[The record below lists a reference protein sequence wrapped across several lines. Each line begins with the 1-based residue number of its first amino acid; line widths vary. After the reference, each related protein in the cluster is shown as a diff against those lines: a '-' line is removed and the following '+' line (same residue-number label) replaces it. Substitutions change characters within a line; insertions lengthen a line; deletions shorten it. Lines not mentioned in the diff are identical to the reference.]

1 MSVPSPRLLGEIQGI
16 ARCVVVV
23 AVAATGASLAGCA
36 GFFPGPPSIPI
47 EFQSTPSGAEARTS
61 MGQSCTTPC
70 SVTVPNPED
79 DFTVS
84 FTRNGF
90 QPMTI
95 PVRITRSAGSAL
107 TPPFTSIN
115 PNPVA
120 AQLQPIAPPLKPA
133 RVRKKKPKP
142 PPAPAQ

>member
-1 MSVPSPRLLGEIQGI
+1 MSKVSPRPVRCFAI
-16 ARCVVVV
+16 AIA
-23 AVAATGASLAGCA
+23 AVGGAVLAGCS
-36 GFFPGPPSIPI
+36 GFFPGAPLIPV

-70 SVTVPNPED
+70 SVSVPAPED

-84 FTRNGF
+84 FARNGF

-95 PVRITRSAGSAL
+95 PVRITRTAGSAM

-115 PNPVA
+115 PNPLVA
-120 AQLQPIAPPLKPA
+120 TLQPIAPSL
-133 RVRKKKPKP
+133 RRLKKKKLP
-142 PPAPAQ
+142 PQ

>member
-1 MSVPSPRLLGEIQGI
+1 MSVPSPRLPAEIGAI
-16 ARCVVVV
+16 ARCVVV
-23 AVAATGASLAGCA
+23 AIATAGGASLAGCS
-36 GFFPGPPSIPI
+36 GFFPGPPLIPI

-61 MGQSCTTPC
+61 MDQGCTTPC
-70 SVTVPNPED
+70 SISVPAPED

-95 PVRITRSAGSAL
+95 PVRITRTAGGAM

-115 PNPVA
+115 PNPVV
-120 AQLQPIAPPLKPA
+120 AQLQPIAPSLRRLK
-133 RVRKKKPKP
+133 KKKPPP
-142 PPAPAQ
+142 PPAQ

>member
-1 MSVPSPRLLGEIQGI
+1 MSAPSPRLRAKIKAI
-16 ARCVVVV
+16 ARCVVV
-23 AVAATGASLAGCA
+23 AIAATGGASLAGCS

-70 SVTVPNPED
+70 SVSVTAPED

-84 FTRNGF
+84 FTRSGF

-95 PVRITRSAGSAL
+95 PLQITRTVGSAM

-115 PNPVA
+115 PNPVV
-120 AQLQPIAPPLKPA
+120 AQLQPIAPSPRRLK
-133 RVRKKKPKP
+133 RKKP
-142 PPAPAQ
+142 PPPAQ

>member
-1 MSVPSPRLLGEIQGI
+1 VP
-16 ARCVVVV
+16 A
-23 AVAATGASLAGCA
+23 
-36 GFFPGPPSIPI
+36 
-47 EFQSTPSGAEARTS
+47 
-61 MGQSCTTPC
+61 
-70 SVTVPNPED
+70 PED

-95 PVRITRSAGSAL
+95 PVRITRTAGSAM

-115 PNPVA
+115 PNPVV
-120 AQLQPIAPPLKPA
+120 AQLQPIAPSL
-133 RVRKKKPKP
+133 RRLKKKKP